1 MGGVKHSVFRT
12 CSTLSNHQL
21 KIDCYICR
29 LLYKNLMVTTSQKL
43 IIDIQKNNEKNTNI
57 TLKKAMEIIRKE
69 TKRGR
74 KE

>member
-1 MGGVKHSVFRT
+1 
-12 CSTLSNHQL
+12 
-21 KIDCYICR
+21 
-29 LLYKNLMVTTSQKL
+29 MVTTSQKL